1 MAMLNL
7 VVKHVNEFEAI
18 DQEINEQFD
27 LLKEQLK
34 HENKLI
40 Y

>member
-1 MAMLNL
+1 MGYAQFGSQTY
-7 VVKHVNEFEAI
+7 VNEFEAI

-34 HENKLI
+34 HGKH
-40 Y
+40 